1 MTHKSD
7 AQVTAPMTEEGAA
20 IARWD
25 LPAVEGP
32 LVQRRGAG
40 VNVMHLEAVER
51 DAWEQGLGAGHAEGV
66 KRGEAEYARRLNEL
80 NVKSAALEAILATL
94 AKPLDQ
100 LDTAMEQEL
109 TKLTLLIAKHLVRR
123 ELRIDPTQVIG
134 IIRYTVGLLPL
145 ATRDVK
151 VHLHPDDAAIVREKL
166 AAPSGEREWIL
177 MEDPL
182 LARGGCRITTAT
194 SSIDA
199 RLESRVSE
207 AVNTLLGDDG
217 RARPRGGADDADDA
231 SGTIDTGQMDN
242 GETP

>member
-1 MTHKSD
+1 MKPIKNEDLSS
-7 AQVTAPMTEEGAA
+7 AEQAA

-51 DAWEQGLGAGHAEGV
+51 DAWEQGLAAGHAEGV
-66 KRGEAEYARRLNEL
+66 RRGEAELAARINDA
-80 NVKSAALEAILATL
+80 NVKFAALEAILGTL

-109 TKLTLLIAKHLVRR
+109 TKLALIIAKHLVRR
-123 ELRIDPTQVIG
+123 ELRIDPSQIIG
-134 IIRYTVGLLPL
+134 IIRHTVGLLPL
-145 ATRDVK
+145 ATRDMK

-166 AAPSGEREWIL
+166 ATPAGESEWVL
-177 MEDPL
+177 KEDPL
-182 LARGGCRITTAT
+182 LARGGCRVTTAT

-199 RLESRVSE
+199 RLESRVADAIS
-207 AVNTLLGDDG
+207 TLMGEG
-217 RARPRGGADDADDA
+217 GPARERGLAPDDADDA
-231 SGTIDTGQMDN
+231 EGTVDTGAP
-242 GETP
+242 T

>member
-1 MTHKSD
+1 MSSKPPTS
-7 AQVTAPMTEEGAA
+7 AQTAAA
-20 IARWD
+20 ARWD

-32 LVQRRGAG
+32 LVQHRGAG

-51 DAWEQGLGAGHAEGV
+51 DAWEQGLASGHAEGV
-66 KRGEAEYARRLNEL
+66 KRGEAELAKRINQANAQY
-80 NVKSAALEAILATL
+80 AALEAILNTL

-100 LDTAMEQEL
+100 LDAAVENEL
-109 TKLTLLIAKHLVRR
+109 TRLTFIIAKHLVRR
-123 ELRIDPTQVIG
+123 ELRLDPAQVIG
-134 IIRYTVGLLPL
+134 IIRHTVGLLPI
-145 ATRDVK
+145 ATRDIK

-166 AAPSGEREWIL
+166 ATPAGEREWIL

-207 AVNTLLGDDG
+207 AVNSLLGDG
-217 RARPRGGADDADDA
+217 IARQRDLKDEDADAAADA
-231 SGTIDTGQMDN
+231 DQGDQA
-242 GETP
+242 